1 MPFFV
6 VQNSDNDELTR
17 GLGNVFG
24 GTALSSYGGFW
35 IGLAIILIPGGFQV
49 ETSYATPID
58 FYQAFALYVSPLS
71 HSPTHTHWKNRNQKL
86 TYHLLQIFAWFI
98 FTFLLWILTLRS
110 TLAFS
115 SLFFMVWVAFICL
128 GTAYL
133 DSRNTADGH
142 PHHGLT
148 VAGGVFGMIAA
159 FIAWYNMLAGIADP
173 SNSFFAI
180 PVVHFPWS
188 EKGRAQKKKDDDSVV

>member
-1 MPFFV
+1 MAFSRDP
-6 VQNSDNDELTR
+6 
-17 GLGNVFG
+17 GNVFG

-35 IGLAIILIPGGFQV
+35 IGLAIILIPGGFEV

-58 FYQAFALYVSPLS
+58 FYQAFALYVSP
-71 HSPTHTHWKNRNQKL
+71 HFPPTCVDQEHQL
-86 TYHLLQIFAWFI
+86 TNHPFQIFAWFI

-159 FIAWYNMLAGIADP
+159 FIAWYNMLAGIAEP

-188 EKGRAQKKKDDDSVV
+188 EKGRALRKKDDDSAV